1 MQSRIVLVSDE
12 QDFFEYMIPKLNLR
26 KFDEIFKYNFNDIVP
41 CLHLLKDAV
50 LLVNSENSEQ
60 KTLDLLNLVTTAP
73 TIIFSYN
80 ENSDLKAKFYKYGAI
95 AYITL
100 MTPDNELQGILV
112 PALNSASLLTK
123 SNRYRELLVKNNL
136 INRNNE
142 VYLDYAVI
150 LDKEL
155 EIIKKN
161 SEQAVFVAISPNE
174 KSRFLLTAN
183 QIETIILKNIR
194 KNDILMNYAINKY
207 FLLLRDTDVSTAQKI
222 WEKIRT
228 TIPEKIYAGFV
239 QILSKTREQIINEA
253 LNKLHEAINYNKD
266 YVGEEKKYETG
277 IENFKLYRK
286 EFNKKMENVITPVFY
301 HIKQKY
307 DNKIFSTSLD
317 VSNNDSESIFIIKN
331 RYNST
336 NFKIT
341 TPGFAIINVDIVYY
355 TNGEEV
361 DSKRISFE
369 PNEFEA
375 GILEDL
381 LEQCIAEYKEKI
393 ENDNNQY

>member
-239 QILSKTREQIINEA
+239 QISSKTREQIINEA

-336 NFKIT
+336 NF
-341 TPGFAIINVDIVYY
+341 
-355 TNGEEV
+355 
-361 DSKRISFE
+361 
-369 PNEFEA
+369 
-375 GILEDL
+375 
-381 LEQCIAEYKEKI
+381 
-393 ENDNNQY
+393 